1 MAELIGGFMREAMRG
16 KLVSDGYRPRILDG
30 LISEDMAGLRCG
42 LHRRLYSAIGYKI
55 PTEALAAFFE
65 RSKSK
70 PEAMSVTV

>member
-1 MAELIGGFMREAMRG
+1 MREAMRG